1 MKIGIIN
8 VNEALTPNGGVRMQ
22 GVMWHDGLVAAGCEC
37 DLIDFWKVYDWSSFD
52 AIIVLGYGGFLR
64 NVSKGLRPL
73 CKKMALAP
81 IIDPKYGTGIYKF
94 FTKYWGFHKHTGL
107 TTRFH
112 DLYLAS
118 KYYDLFLTRSDFE
131 SMYVNKC
138 LDVPKSKIK
147 IVPLQVRTP
156 MVETIPEKEN
166 FILHV
171 SRLASWNKNVPRLIE
186 AAIKYGFQ
194 LKLAGFL
201 NGDKEKQWLHG
212 LIDGHDNIEYVG
224 EVSDEK
230 LIALYDRAKV
240 FALPSLLEGVGMVA
254 LEAAGRGCEVV
265 LTNDG
270 APKEYYHGLAYLVNP
285 KSVDDIGQKC
295 MEALEHGNKQPA
307 LLKLVRTEY
316 SPEACT
322 KKLID
327 ALS

>member
-1 MKIGIIN
+1 MKIAIIN

-22 GVMWHDGLVAAGCEC
+22 GVMWHDGLVSIGQEC
-37 DLIDFWKVYDWSSFD
+37 DLIDFWKVYDWGSYD
-52 AIIVLGYGGFLR
+52 AVIVLGYGGFVR

-81 IIDPKYGTGIYKF
+81 IIDPKHGIGIFKF

-118 KYYDLFLTRSDFE
+118 KYYDVFLTRSKFE

-138 LDVPKSKIK
+138 LDIPQGKIK

-166 FILHV
+166 FVFHV

-201 NGDKEKQWLHG
+201 NGDKEKQWLHD

-270 APKEYYHGLAYLVNP
+270 APKEYYHGLAYLVDP

-295 MEALEHGNKQPA
+295 VEALEHGNKQPE
-307 LLKLVRTEY
+307 LLKLVKTAY
-316 SPEACT
+316 SPEACAH
-322 KKLID
+322 KLVD

>member
-1 MKIGIIN
+1 MKIAIIN

-22 GVMWHDGLVAAGCEC
+22 GVMWHDGLVSIGQEC
-37 DLIDFWKVYDWSSFD
+37 DLIDFWKVYDWGSYD
-52 AIIVLGYGGFLR
+52 AVIVLGHGGILR
-64 NVSKGLRPL
+64 NVSNGLRPL
-73 CKKMALAP
+73 CKKLALAP
-81 IIDPKYGTGIYKF
+81 IIDPKHGIGIFKF

-112 DLYLAS
+112 DLYLA
-118 KYYDLFLTRSDFE
+118 KDNFDILLTRSNYE

-138 LDVPKSKIK
+138 LEVAPDKIK

-156 MVETIPEKEN
+156 MVDVIPKKEK
-166 FILHV
+166 FVLHV
-171 SRLASWNKNVPRLIE
+171 SRLTSWNKNVPRLVE
-186 AAIKYGFQ
+186 AAIKFGFK

-201 NGDKEKQWLHG
+201 NGDKEKQWLHN
-212 LIDGHDNIEYVG
+212 LIDGHNNIEYLG
-224 EVSDEK
+224 EVSDEE

-240 FALPSLLEGVGMVA
+240 FALPSLIEGVGMVA

-270 APKEYYHGLAYLVNP
+270 APKEYYHGLAYLVDP

-295 MEALEHGNKQPA
+295 MEALEHGAKQPE
-307 LLKLVRTEY
+307 LLKLVKTEY
-316 SPEACT
+316 SPEACAH
-322 KKLID
+322 KLVD

>member
-1 MKIGIIN
+1 MKIAIIN

-22 GVMWHDGLVAAGCEC
+22 GVMWHDGLVSIGQEC
-37 DLIDFWKVYDWSSFD
+37 DLIDFWKVYDWGSYD
-52 AIIVLGYGGFLR
+52 AVIVLGYGGFVR

-81 IIDPKYGTGIYKF
+81 IIDPKHGTGVFKF

-112 DLYLAS
+112 DLYLSS
-118 KYYDLFLTRSDFE
+118 KYYDVFLTRSEYE

-138 LDVPKSKIK
+138 LDIPQDKIK

-156 MVETIPEKEN
+156 MLETIPKKEN
-166 FILHV
+166 FVFHV

-212 LIDGHDNIEYVG
+212 LIDGHNNIEYVG

-240 FALPSLLEGVGMVA
+240 FALPSLIEGVGMVA

-270 APKEYYHGLAYLVNP
+270 APKEYYHGLVYLVDP

-295 MEALEHGNKQPA
+295 MEALEHGDKQPD
-307 LLKLVRTEY
+307 LLKLVKTEY
-316 SPEACT
+316 SPEACAH
-322 KKLID
+322 KLVE
-327 ALS
+327 ALK

>member
-22 GVMWHDGLVAAGCEC
+22 GVMWHDGLVSIGQEC
-37 DLIDFWKVYDWSSFD
+37 DLIDFWNVYDWGSYD
-52 AIIVLGYGGFLR
+52 AVIVLGYGGFIR

-138 LDVPKSKIK
+138 LDVPKIKIK

-212 LIDGHDNIEYVG
+212 LIDGHDNIEYLG
-224 EVSDEK
+224 EVSDEE

-240 FALPSLLEGVGMVA
+240 FALPSLIEGVGMVA

-295 MEALEHGNKQPA
+295 MEALEHGNKQPD
-307 LLKLVRTEY
+307 LLKLVKTEY
-316 SPEACT
+316 SPEACAH
-322 KKLID
+322 KLVE
-327 ALS
+327 ALK